1 MGSVGR
7 SYSVKTPAYNVLSGI
22 GFALLAVAC
31 FAAMD
36 TTTKHISLQ
45 LSLLMALWVRYAFQ
59 ALATTAVVL
68 PGRGFKIF
76 YTAHPRYQLLR
87 GLLLFCT
94 SLLAFFSLKYM
105 PVGEFTAIVMITP
118 LVITLLAARQLKEK
132 VSRTRWL
139 LVCMG
144 FVGTLVV
151 IRPGGTAFDWGLIL
165 PLLLVGTN
173 SAFQVLTSKMAR
185 IEDPITM
192 HLYTGWVGALLATL
206 ILPWTWESPALWT
219 EWAQMLLIGLLGT
232 LGHFFLIM
240 AYSRSPAATL
250 TPYMYVQIGFA
261 TVGGWLV
268 FNHVPDHIT
277 LWGMVLVGISGA
289 IGAWL
294 TLKESRV
301 PVTLPES

>member
-1 MGSVGR
+1 M
-7 SYSVKTPAYNVLSGI
+7 KPHAHNVLSGI
-22 GFALLAVAC
+22 GFALFAVAC

-36 TTTKHISLQ
+36 TTTKHISLH

-59 ALATTAVVL
+59 ALVTTAAVL
-68 PGRGFKIF
+68 PGRGLKVF
-76 YTAHPRYQLLR
+76 YTQHPRYQLLR

-118 LVITLLAARQLKEK
+118 LVITLLAAKRLKEH
-132 VSRTRWL
+132 VSRMRWT
-139 LVCMG
+139 LVYAG
-144 FVGTLVV
+144 FIGTLIV

-185 IEDPITM
+185 TEDPITM
-192 HLYTGWVGALLATL
+192 HLYTGWVGALLATV
-206 ILPWTWESPALWT
+206 ILPWTWESPQLWS
-219 EWAQMLLIGLLGT
+219 EWLQMLLIGLLGT

-240 AYSRSPAATL
+240 SYSRSPAATL

-268 FNHVPDHIT
+268 FGHVPDQVT
-277 LWGMVLVGISGA
+277 LWGMAVVGISGA
-289 IGAWL
+289 LGAWL

>member
-1 MGSVGR
+1 M
-7 SYSVKTPAYNVLSGI
+7 KPHAHNVLSGI
-22 GFALLAVAC
+22 GFALFAVAC

-36 TTTKHISLQ
+36 TTTKHISLH

-59 ALATTAVVL
+59 ALVTTAAVL
-68 PGRGFKIF
+68 PGRGLKVF
-76 YTAHPRYQLLR
+76 YTQHPRYQLLR

-118 LVITLLAARQLKEK
+118 LVITLLAANRLKEH
-132 VSRTRWL
+132 VSRMRWT
-139 LVCMG
+139 LVYAG
-144 FVGTLVV
+144 FIGTLIV

-185 IEDPITM
+185 TEDPITM
-192 HLYTGWVGALLATL
+192 HLYTGWVGALLATV
-206 ILPWTWESPALWT
+206 ILPWTWESPQLWS
-219 EWAQMLLIGLLGT
+219 EWLQMLLIGLLGT

-240 AYSRSPAATL
+240 SYSRSPAATL

-268 FNHVPDHIT
+268 FGHVPDQVT
-277 LWGMVLVGISGA
+277 LWGMAVVGISGA
-289 IGAWL
+289 LGAWL